1 MKKLHGVDYSQFSV
15 TILGLRVYVVFD
27 LQVTTFSITGGISI
41 AKLYC
46 A

>member
-15 TILGLRVYVVFD
+15 TILGLRVYVY
-27 LQVTTFSITGGISI
+27 VTTFSITGGISI